1 MYAVIFTQSNRSP
14 IDIAELEQ
22 LYRKTKDVVE
32 SRQYLIIIWLLAQ
45 GKKTEEVERL
55 HWLVVN
61 LADLQLEKSVEQL
74 NLIREM

>member
-1 MYAVIFTQSNRSP
+1 MYAVILTQPNRSP
-14 IDIAELEQ
+14 IDIGELEQ
-22 LYRKTKDVVE
+22 LYCETKDVVE

-45 GKKTEEVERL
+45 VKKTEEVERL
-55 HWLVVN
+55 HWLVIN